1 MIKIVNKAI
10 DLQKVID
17 DARGDEF
24 GALSVFIG
32 TVRNKNEGKRVKG
45 IIYECYK
52 EMAEKHLKDIEKE
65 IKEKWSPVRV
75 SIVHRVGKL
84 KVGEVS
90 VVIAI
95 GTPHRAD
102 SFSACRYAIERIKEY
117 LPVWK
122 QELYESGMG
131 WVKGKP
137 IRVK

>member
-10 DLQKVID
+10 NLQKVID
-17 DARGDEF
+17 EAREDEY
-24 GALSVFIG
+24 GAVSVFIG
-32 TVRNKNEGKRVKG
+32 TVRNKNEGKRVRG

-52 EMAEKHLKDIEKE
+52 EMAEKHLNEIADE
-65 IKEKWSPVRV
+65 IKRKWKEARV

-84 KVGEVS
+84 KVGEIS

-102 SFSACRYAIERIKEY
+102 SFSACRYAIERLKEY

-122 QELYESGMG
+122 QEIYESGKG
-131 WVKGKP
+131 WVRGKRLR
-137 IRVK
+137 IK